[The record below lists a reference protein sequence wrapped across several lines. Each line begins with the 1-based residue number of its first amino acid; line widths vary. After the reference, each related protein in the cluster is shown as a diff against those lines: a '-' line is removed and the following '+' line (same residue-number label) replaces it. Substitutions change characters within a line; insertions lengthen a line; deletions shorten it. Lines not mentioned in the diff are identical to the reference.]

1 MMLRFAPGGNKHRRR
16 FFKRM
21 PMDTGL
27 EWDTP
32 IVNEEITPDNKSSR

>member
-1 MMLRFAPGGNKHRRR
+1 MEMKLHFSPVRKKRIKR

-27 EWDTP
+27 DWEWP
-32 IVNEEITPDNKSSR
+32 LITMKNR